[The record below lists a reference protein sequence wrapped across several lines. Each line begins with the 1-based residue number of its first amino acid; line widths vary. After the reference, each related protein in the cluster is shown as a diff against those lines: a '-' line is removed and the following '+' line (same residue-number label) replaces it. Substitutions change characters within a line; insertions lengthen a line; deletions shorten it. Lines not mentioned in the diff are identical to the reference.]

1 MRKRRRSIGRLF
13 LLLMLLAAIGL
24 AFRQGLV
31 PARYSP
37 LPALDLAS
45 PLPLI
50 VDWQLAE
57 LRRDAELCSRVLV
70 PPHIEAVP
78 IRDNPL
84 RRGCGWANSV
94 RVSSVGGANLP
105 VDKLSCQAA
114 AALAL
119 WMVHEV
125 QPLAQAILGQ
135 RVKSLQHMGTYSCR
149 NIVGNPLWRNKRSEH
164 ATANAIDISSFTL
177 ENGQRISVQKD
188 WRRSGRPE
196 GEFLRAVHD
205 GACRFFRVA
214 LSPEFNRAHWD
225 HFHFDRGI
233 LSTCR

>member
-1 MRKRRRSIGRLF
+1 MRKRRLPIGRF
-13 LLLMLLAAIGL
+13 LLLLIVLAGIGL

-31 PARYSP
+31 PAKYSP
-37 LPALDLAS
+37 LPALDLES

-57 LRRDAELCSRVLV
+57 LRYDAELCSRVLV
-70 PPHIEAVP
+70 PPHIEAVAT
-78 IRDNPL
+78 RDNPL
-84 RRGCGWANSV
+84 RRGCGWTNSV
-94 RVSSVGGANLP
+94 RVSSVGGARLP

-125 QPLAQAILGQ
+125 QPLAMSMFGQ
-135 RVKSLQHMGTYSCR
+135 RVKSLEHMGTYSCR
-149 NIVGNPLWRNKRSEH
+149 NIVGNPFWKNKRSEH
-164 ATANAIDISSFTL
+164 ATANAIDISAFTL
-177 ENGQRISVQKD
+177 ENGKRITVLRD
-188 WRRSGRPE
+188 WNRRSPE
-196 GEFLRAVHD
+196 AEFLRLTHA
-205 GACRFFRVA
+205 GACNYFRVA
-214 LSPEFNRAHWD
+214 LGPEFNRAHRD

>member
-1 MRKRRRSIGRLF
+1 MRKRRLPIGRF
-13 LLLMLLAAIGL
+13 LLLLIVLAGVGF

-50 VDWQLAE
+50 VDWQIAE
-57 LRRDAELCSRVLV
+57 LRRDSELCSRVLV
-70 PPHIEAVP
+70 PPHIQAVP

-84 RRGCGWANSV
+84 RKGCGWTNSV
-94 RVSSVGGANLP
+94 RVSSVGSASLP

-125 QPLAQAILGQ
+125 QPLAMEIFGQ

-149 NIVGNPLWRNKRSEH
+149 NIVGNPLWKNKRSEH
-164 ATANAIDISSFTL
+164 ATANAIDIAGFTL
-177 ENGQRISVQKD
+177 ENGRHISVSKD
-188 WRRSGRPE
+188 WRRSGPE
-196 GEFLRAVHD
+196 AEFLRAAHE
-205 GACRFFRVA
+205 GACSYFRVA

-225 HFHFDRGI
+225 HFHLDRGI